1 MRLQIIMGR
10 ILKVVFKRF
19 RKRIGENTIIISWRL
34 NQERFMCYIIGV
46 INLKTQ
52 EYYTKQKIR
61 NKTMR
66 IIDSSFGFRF
76 QAV

>member
-1 MRLQIIMGR
+1 MSLQIIMGR